1 MVVIACI
8 DIVVE
13 CGLANLLVNV
23 VVIGLSWHRVVVI
36 VGDILNRLQGGSH
49 RLSRPQIEVGLVEL
63 GWGIVGG
70 GCVYIGEGGGVVTVD
85 ILAGVRQAIVLD
97 GSPGKLLSKLTL
109 FARLCDALEFL
120 KILIICITY
129 FFNTFFISLFSG
141 SQKTVSG

>member
-23 VVIGLSWHRVVVI
+23 VVIGLSWHRVIVI

-63 GWGIVGG
+63 GWGIIGG
-70 GCVYIGEGGGVVTVD
+70 GCVYIGEGGRVVTVD
-85 ILAGVRQAIVLD
+85 ILAGIRMAIVLD
-97 GSPGKLLSKLTL
+97 GSPGKLLSNLTL
-109 FARLCDALEFL
+109 FASLFDALEFF

-129 FFNTFFISLFSG
+129 FFNTFILFHFFREP
-141 SQKTVSG
+141 